1 MYWGLLIWPIYTSQ
15 STVNHLIRSLVT
27 SLSSL
32 RQLFTFF
39 CPLLCVVI
47 ISLAFLRLTCVKTYL
62 ICPHKEYLDLK
73 NKLSELRN
81 RERFL
86 LERRT
91 ATYSTSSAEPSPPCT
106 TPSSSGATSP
116 IPSSRSSFAG
126 SDHPFSPPLRA
137 HIRVH
142 LPNHQYTV
150 VSIGQY
156 ICIDFWRFWLCQH
169 MQ

>member
-1 MYWGLLIWPIYTSQ
+1 M
-15 STVNHLIRSLVT
+15 
-27 SLSSL
+27 
-32 RQLFTFF
+32 FTF
-39 CPLLCVVI
+39 CAPLLCVVI
-47 ISLAFLRLTCVKTYL
+47 ILLAFLCLMCVKTYL
-62 ICPHKEYLDLK
+62 ICSHKEYLDLK

-156 ICIDFWRFWLCQH
+156 IRIDFLKVLVMSTPAVNIRNKALGVYQLSLLRINKRCETQTEWVLNV
-169 MQ
+169 M

>member
-1 MYWGLLIWPIYTSQ
+1 M
-15 STVNHLIRSLVT
+15 
-27 SLSSL
+27 
-32 RQLFTFF
+32 FTFF
-39 CPLLCVVI
+39 RPLLCVE
-47 ISLAFLRLTCVKTYL
+47 ISLLAFLRLTCVKTCL
-62 ICPHKEYLDLK
+62 ICSHKEYLDLK

-116 IPSSRSSFAG
+116 IPSSRSSFTG

-156 ICIDFWRFWLCQH
+156 IQIDFFKVLVMSTYAVNIRNKTPDVYQLWLLRINKWCETH
-169 MQ
+169 KLIGC

>member
-1 MYWGLLIWPIYTSQ
+1 MFDQCINLLICS
-15 STVNHLIRSLVT
+15 
-27 SLSSL
+27 
-32 RQLFTFF
+32 
-39 CPLLCVVI
+39 
-47 ISLAFLRLTCVKTYL
+47 
-62 ICPHKEYLDLK
+62 HKEYLDLK

-116 IPSSRSSFAG
+116 IPSSRSSFTG

-150 VSIGQY
+150 VCIGLCMY
-156 ICIDFWRFWLCQH
+156 RFLKVLVMSTYVVNTGHEALGVYPQPLLRINMWYETHKLSRC
-169 MQ
+169 